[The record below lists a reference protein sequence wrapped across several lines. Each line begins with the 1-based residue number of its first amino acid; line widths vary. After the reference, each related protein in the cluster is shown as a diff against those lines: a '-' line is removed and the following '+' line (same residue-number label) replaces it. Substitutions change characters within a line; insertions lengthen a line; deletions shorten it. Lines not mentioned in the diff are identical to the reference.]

1 MEKEDCQDLQ
11 EDLKC
16 TDSSSAPLSE
26 STVNESE
33 EENKKIISNSTT
45 NYASTTKTVG
55 EYNFSF
61 VTVSPK

>member
-1 MEKEDCQDLQ
+1 MEMQDSQDLQ
-11 EDLKC
+11 EEVKSPENSTAPV
-16 TDSSSAPLSE
+16 TDN
-26 STVNESE
+26 TTNESE
-33 EENKKIISNSTT
+33 EENKKIVSNSTT